1 MFQSDLKIQYLI
13 FYNNLQKLKQ
23 EFLLSIALEY
33 NCIGL
38 LKECAR
44 AWSDGSHMGKYP
56 AEGLSLSTLTEW
68 IWNRATM
75 IKDCCNKLCISLFDY
90 SGCRL
95 DLRSQKVLLNC
106 SRQLKILC
114 DLLTMILSTYRQF
127 IPNEG
132 MSL

>member
-1 MFQSDLKIQYLI
+1 M
-13 FYNNLQKLKQ
+13 
-23 EFLLSIALEY
+23 SIALEY

-44 AWSDGSHMGKYP
+44 AWADGSHMGKHP
-56 AEGLSLSTLTEW
+56 SDGLSLSTLTEW

-75 IKDCCNKLCISLFDY
+75 IKDCCNKLCTSLFDY

-95 DLRSQKVLLNC
+95 DLRSQKILLNC

-114 DLLTMILSTYRQF
+114 ELLTMILSTYRQF

-132 MSL
+132 TYTVIY